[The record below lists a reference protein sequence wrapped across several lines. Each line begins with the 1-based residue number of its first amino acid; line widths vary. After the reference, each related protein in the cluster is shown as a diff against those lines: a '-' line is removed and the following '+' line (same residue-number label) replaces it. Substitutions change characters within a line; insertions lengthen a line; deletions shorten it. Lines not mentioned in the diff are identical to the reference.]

1 MGLGRLVAVAS
12 PPVNNTIAAAGATL
26 ALLTAI
32 IGGTVTVE
40 SRYAKAQE
48 VRSQIDTLYAKTLKL
63 RILELQLKAPSQ
75 FTAADR
81 ALLSHLQQELRE
93 VTSP

>member
-1 MGLGRLVAVAS
+1 M
-12 PPVNNTIAAAGATL
+12 NNTFAAAGAAL

-32 IGGTVTVE
+32 IGGTITVE

-48 VRSQIDTLYAKTLKL
+48 VQAKIDGLYAKTLKL
-63 RILELQLKAPSQ
+63 RILELQLKPPSQ

-81 ALLSHLQQELRE
+81 ALLEHLQQELRE
-93 VTSP
+93 ATSQ